1 MHVEGFFDWLGQAFG
16 TVIRFIVELLAGFFD
31 LISNAGTHF
40 LGGLSRALGM
50 ETSLLGLIAL
60 VIGLLFLAAAVRAF
74 IRRAFIAGVIWLLL
88 ALWLLSLIIH

>member
-1 MHVEGFFDWLGQAFG
+1 MQVEGFFDWLGQAVG

-31 LISNAGTHF
+31 IIGNAGQHF

-60 VIGLLFLAAAVRAF
+60 LIGLLFLAASVRALV
-74 IRRAFIAGVIWLLL
+74 RRRFIAGIIWLLL
-88 ALWLLSLIIH
+88 ALWLLSLLIQ

>member
-1 MHVEGFFDWLGQAFG
+1 MRVEGFFDWLGQAVG

-31 LISNAGTHF
+31 IISNAGQHF
-40 LGGLSRALGM
+40 LGGLARALGM
-50 ETSLLGLIAL
+50 ESSLLGMIAL

-74 IRRAFIAGVIWLLL
+74 VRRRMVAGVIWLLL